1 MSRWRPFNS
10 GRFVDPL
17 SRGLDPAVSTHIM
30 KDFRAAL
37 EDYLAGRLEAPVAQA
52 RMTEAVRR
60 SPQLAPAMLATIEA
74 FTRSGRAT
82 PEIAASLNAIVK
94 AAAASASARPAPPA
108 VPTPPSDK
116 TQFRPAGA
124 PAAPPAAVPPSDK
137 TQFRPAGAPAAA
149 PPSDKTQFR
158 PVSGSKAP
166 PPAEPSAPA
175 DRSHSPPTT
184 GTSSSQIPRS
194 PTSTR
199 GTSAGSWTDFAQAG
213 GVPTLQLTIG
223 SILADRYVLDSIVA
237 GGDKGG
243 MGVVYKALD
252 LRQQE
257 AQERHPYVAIKVLNE
272 DFKRHPDSIKA
283 LARETTKTRKLS
295 HPNIISVYDFNRDG
309 GNVFMAMEL
318 LEGSALNDLIRNYRD
333 RGGVPLNEAM
343 RIIRGL
349 GSGLA
354 HAHANGIVHSDFK
367 PSNSFLTTDNRVKIL
382 DFGIARAAKVGAGA
396 AAGGDKTLFDAGTLG
411 ALTMPYASCEQ
422 IDGADP
428 DTADDVYALAV
439 VSYELLTGRHPF
451 ERADPDKQGQF
462 EKTDAAKARQ
472 LKMKPAAVPGL
483 ARSQWHTLQRALA
496 FNRAERPKSAE
507 EFLEG
512 MAPKKKPIGAM
523 IGGGAA
529 LLILIIMAALLLP
542 SYIERG
548 RLQTIS
554 ERLQSSDADTVAKA
568 LDSVRAYPPEKR
580 NSVLLNEAVQSKLF
594 AYFNRRARAAFDVS
608 SGKFDFKT
616 AVAALKEAQGLS
628 KAYEDSRQLTES
640 IDQLETE
647 RKTEILRQ
655 AERFETL
662 LKDGTL
668 IPSQGPDNA
677 QRALA
682 IIAQLDP
689 THPLLNDK
697 RLPIAYTAQ
706 SRIAL
711 AGGKVDLAD
720 QLLTAGLRLAPSDP
734 NLLDLQDRIGRLH
747 SEAQLAARVGDLEKQ
762 AAPLAA
768 ASARLEDFR
777 ARRDVLTQLRR
788 LAAGSPALSAA
799 LERLEALINAEVAA
813 ASQQRQMGGA
823 QALVG
828 EFADVLPEK
837 FVGAQRAAIVRVIGE
852 AQARENT
859 IQQLRTAIA
868 AEVAAPLA
876 EDGWVA
882 QFQRSLKN
890 LEALGGPND
899 PTLRDARQ
907 KTAQAFFGQAQS
919 LRTAQRLSE
928 SERVLALAKQ
938 FGLSA
943 DQAATESAALAQVRS
958 ALETETRAREAQAQ
972 MSAAKQRVLDQAL
985 ADHAEVAESL
995 FAELQKKLPAGD
1007 NFVTTDAPHA
1017 LGSAYVARAQRAVA
1031 LGRFDEALPSVNA
1044 ALRVAPQQPDVQAAA
1059 QRMLGAV
1066 ALAHQLA
1073 SDSDLAPL
1081 KPALEKLR
1089 GTDRAAFA
1097 PVERGLLR
1105 VVTDRLSQ
1113 LGARNP
1119 AGAMQLRAGAV
1130 QLFPGAPLPT
1140 FQISAPAAPAPA
1152 RETATAARPPT
1163 PAPAPVTTA
1172 RPTETAPPPVEA
1184 PPAAPPP
1191 ITVAAA
1197 PSPAAAPAAAPTV
1210 ASSTAPAA
1218 ATLRPCVATLAGLG
1232 QNSRASCRDALPSNG
1247 RGPEMV
1253 VIAAASGLPIFAIA
1267 RNETS
1272 VAEYA
1277 AYCAASGCTSP
1288 AGATPEVPITTVPVS
1303 AAEKYAAWLSAA
1315 TGAKYRL
1322 PTEAEWHLAAGNAP
1336 DTKANCLVTVN
1347 GQAIR
1352 GTALRPADVGDLNA
1366 QGLRHVVGNAQEWVS
1381 AGSGWKAMG
1390 GAIGDPIDVCSSS
1403 LARAH
1408 NGAPDGKTG
1417 FRLVREMR

>member
-1 MSRWRPFNS
+1 
-10 GRFVDPL
+10 
-17 SRGLDPAVSTHIM
+17 M

-37 EDYLAGRLEAPVAQA
+37 EDYLAGRLEAPAAQA

-74 FTRSGRAT
+74 FTRSGRVT
-82 PEIAASLNAIVK
+82 PEIASSLNAIVK
-94 AAAASASARPAPPA
+94 AAAASAGARPAPPA
-108 VPTPPSDK
+108 SVAPPAAAAPQRPASGAPAAPSDK
-116 TQFRPAGA
+116 TQFRPAGTPA
-124 PAAPPAAVPPSDK
+124 AAPPAPDK
-137 TQFRPAGAPAAA
+137 TQFRPAAGTAAPA
-149 PPSDKTQFR
+149 PSDRTQFR
-158 PVSGSKAP
+158 PVSGSKTP
-166 PPAEPSAPA
+166 PPDEPSVA
-175 DRSHSPPTT
+175 TT
-184 GTSSSQIPRS
+184 GTSVPRN

-199 GTSAGSWTDFAQAG
+199 GTSAGSWSDFGQAG
-213 GVPTLQLTIG
+213 GIPAVQLTIG
-223 SILADRYVLDSIVA
+223 SVLADRYVLASIVA

-272 DFKRHPDSIKA
+272 EFKRHPDSIKA

-318 LEGSALNDLIRNYRD
+318 LEGSALNDLIRNNRD
-333 RGGVPLNEAM
+333 RGGVPMDEAM

-422 IDGADP
+422 IDGGDP
-428 DTADDVYALAV
+428 DTTDDVYALGV

-451 ERADPDKQGQF
+451 ERANPDKLGQF
-462 EKTDAAKARQ
+462 EKTDAATARQ
-472 LKMKPAAVPGL
+472 LKLKPAAVPGL

-496 FNRAERPKSAE
+496 FNRADRPKSAE
-507 EFLEG
+507 EFLDG

-529 LLILIIMAALLLP
+529 LLVLVVMAAVLLP

-548 RLQTIS
+548 RLQAIS
-554 ERLQSSDADTVAKA
+554 ERLQSSDAATVAKA
-568 LDSVRAYPPEKR
+568 LDALRAYPPEKR
-580 NSVLLNEAVQSKLF
+580 NGVLLSDTVQTKLF

-608 SGKFDFKT
+608 SGKYDFKS

-628 KAYEDSRQLTES
+628 KAYEDSRQLTDS

-647 RKTEILRQ
+647 RKAEILRQ

-668 IPSQGPDNA
+668 LPSQGPDNA

-697 RLPIAYTAQ
+697 RLPIAYTEQ
-706 SRIAL
+706 TRIAL
-711 AGGKVDLAD
+711 AAGKTDLAE

-747 SEAQLAARVGDLEKQ
+747 SAAQLAAQVADLEKQ
-762 AAPLAA
+762 AGPLAA

-777 ARRDVLTQLRR
+777 VRRDVLTQLRR
-788 LAAGSPALSAA
+788 VAPGSPALGAA
-799 LERLEALINAEVAA
+799 LERLEALIGAEVAA
-813 ASQQRQMGGA
+813 AAQQRQMGGA
-823 QALVG
+823 QAVVG

-837 FVGAQRAAIVRVIGE
+837 FVGVQRAAIVRVIGE
-852 AQARENT
+852 SQARENT
-859 IQQLRTAIA
+859 MQQLRTAIA
-868 AEVAAPLA
+868 AQVAAPLA

-882 QFQRSLKN
+882 QLQRSLKN
-890 LEALGGPND
+890 LEALAGPND

-907 KTAQAFFGQAQS
+907 RTAQAFLAQAQT

-938 FGLSA
+938 FGLGA
-943 DQAATESAALAQVRS
+943 EQATAESAALAQART

-972 MSAAKQRVLDQAL
+972 VSAAKQRVLDQAL
-985 ADHAEVAESL
+985 ADHIEVAESL
-995 FAELQKKLPAGD
+995 FTELQKKLPAGD
-1007 NFVTTDAPHA
+1007 SFVTADAPHA
-1017 LGSAYVARAQRAVA
+1017 LGNAYLARAQRAVSA
-1031 LGRFDEALPSVNA
+1031 GRFDEALPSVNA
-1044 ALRVAPQQPDVQAAA
+1044 ALRVAPHQPDVQAAGGRL
-1059 QRMLGAV
+1059 QGAV
-1066 ALAHQLA
+1066 ALAHRLA
-1073 SDSDLAPL
+1073 TDGDLAPL
-1081 KPALEKLR
+1081 KPALDKLR
-1089 GTDRAAFA
+1089 GTDGTAFA
-1097 PVERGLLR
+1097 PVERGMLR
-1105 VVTDRLSQ
+1105 VVTERLNQ
-1113 LGARNP
+1113 VGARNP
-1119 AGAMQLRAGAV
+1119 SGAMQLRAGAV

-1140 FQISAPAAPAPA
+1140 FQIAAPAAPAA
-1152 RETATAARPPT
+1152 TRETATSARTPT
-1163 PAPAPVTTA
+1163 PAPAVAP
-1172 RPTETAPPPVEA
+1172 RPAESPPPPVEA
-1184 PPAAPPP
+1184 PAQPST
-1191 ITVAAA
+1191 TVVAA
-1197 PSPAAAPAAAPTV
+1197 PSPTAPPAVAPTV
-1210 ASSTAPAA
+1210 ANGPAPGAP
-1218 ATLRPCVATLAGLG
+1218 TLRPCVATLAGLG
-1232 QNSRASCRDALPSNG
+1232 QNPRASCRDPLPSNG

-1253 VIAAASGLPIFAIA
+1253 VIAAAAGLPMFAIG

-1366 QGLRHVVGNAQEWVS
+1366 QGLRHVLGNAQEWVS
-1381 AGSGWKAMG
+1381 SGSGWKAMG
-1390 GAIGDPIDVCSSS
+1390 GAIGDPIDVCTSS
-1403 LARAH
+1403 LARVH

>member
-1 MSRWRPFNS
+1 
-10 GRFVDPL
+10 
-17 SRGLDPAVSTHIM
+17 M

-60 SPQLAPAMLATIEA
+60 APQLAPAMLATIEA
-74 FTRSGRAT
+74 FTRSGRVT
-82 PEIAASLNAIVK
+82 PEIASSLNAIVK

-108 VPTPPSDK
+108 SAVPPGNAAPPATPAPASDK
-116 TQFRPAGA
+116 TQFRPAGT

-137 TQFRPAGAPAAA
+137 TQFRPAGGPAAAA

-175 DRSHSPPTT
+175 DRHAPPTT
-184 GTSSSQIPRS
+184 GTSISQIPRS

-199 GTSAGSWTDFAQAG
+199 GGTSAGSWTDFGQPG
-213 GVPTLQLTIG
+213 GVPTVQLTIG
-223 SILADRYVLDSIVA
+223 SMLVDRYVLDSIVA

-318 LEGSALNDLIRNYRD
+318 LEGNALNDVIRNYRD
-333 RGGVPLNEAM
+333 RGGVPVNEAM

-451 ERADPDKQGQF
+451 ERADPDRQGQF

-472 LKMKPAAVPGL
+472 LKMKPAPVPGL

-496 FNRAERPKSAE
+496 FSRAERPKGAE

-529 LLILIIMAALLLP
+529 LLILIVMAAVLLP

-548 RLQTIS
+548 RLQAIS

-580 NSVLLNEAVQSKLF
+580 NGVLLNEAVQSKLF
-594 AYFNRRARAAFDVS
+594 AYFNRRARAAFDVA

-640 IDQLETE
+640 IDQLELE

-706 SRIAL
+706 TRIAL

-747 SEAQLAARVGDLEKQ
+747 SAAQLAAQVGDLEKQ

-788 LAAGSPALSAA
+788 VAPGSPALSAA
-799 LERLEALINAEVAA
+799 LERLQALINAEVAA
-813 ASQQRQMGGA
+813 AAQQRQMGGA

-837 FVGAQRAAIVRVIGE
+837 FVDAQRAAIVRVVGE
-852 AQARENT
+852 TQARENT
-859 IQQLRTAIA
+859 LQQLRTAIA
-868 AEVAAPLA
+868 AQVAAPLA

-882 QFQRSLKN
+882 QLQRSLKN
-890 LEALGGPND
+890 LETLAGPND
-899 PTLRDARQ
+899 PALRDARQ
-907 KTAQAFFGQAQS
+907 KTAQAFFGQAQT

-938 FGLSA
+938 FGLAA
-943 DQAATESAALAQVRS
+943 DQAATESAALAQARA
-958 ALETETRAREAQAQ
+958 ALETESRAREAQAQ

-985 ADHAEVAESL
+985 ADHVEVAESL

-1007 NFVTTDAPHA
+1007 NFVTTEAPHA
-1017 LGSAYVARAQRAVA
+1017 LGNAYVARAQRAVA
-1031 LGRFDEALPSVNA
+1031 LGRFDEALPSVNG
-1044 ALRVAPQQPDVQAAA
+1044 ALRVAPREPDVQAAA
-1059 QRMLGAV
+1059 QRVQGAA

-1113 LGARNP
+1113 VGARNP

-1130 QLFPGAPLPT
+1130 QLFPGASLPT

-1163 PAPAPVTTA
+1163 PAPAPVATT
-1172 RPTETAPPPVEA
+1172 RPAETAPPPVEA

-1191 ITVAAA
+1191 VTVAAA
-1197 PSPAAAPAAAPTV
+1197 PSPAAAPPAPSV
-1210 ASSTAPAA
+1210 ASGTAPAA

-1253 VIAAASGLPIFAIA
+1253 VIAAASGLPIFAIG